1 MTPRFLTPIVAAA
14 VLAAGPLAHVAA
26 APDNAPQLG
35 GIIKRGQ
42 QLRELQ
48 VTDEEEVRLGEA
60 VSEKVRDRYGVVQD
74 EAVHRYIT
82 LVGTL
87 LAQKS
92 SRPSLRYTFV
102 VLDTDG
108 VNAFAAPG
116 GFVHITRGALGL
128 LKTESELAG
137 VLAHEIVHV
146 AGRHT
151 VKAIQKG
158 RMVQMGAEETL
169 SNPALFSRL
178 VDKATELVLAGF
190 GRAEEL
196 ESDQDGL
203 ALAHAVGYAPGGLSS
218 FLTRLS
224 QRNASSTEKQGLF
237 ASHPE
242 IKERLA
248 KLGRQ
253 IADRKLA
260 AHAVLG
266 DRYAAHISYTAKPI
280 TDIVAVEAGTAGLTG
295 GGTKSAE
302 SGPKEGDAKA
312 EPKKRGFGLRNMMKP
327 GGEAKKTAEV
337 TGSGA
342 SRGVDTERNA
352 RGGPVKS
359 LVTITVT
366 PAELEAFRKQG
377 KLPTLQP

>member
-1 MTPRFLTPIVAAA
+1 MIPRHLTLAVTAALLTAVPLEAAA
-14 VLAAGPLAHVAA
+14 ALAG
-26 APDNAPQLG
+26 APQIG

-48 VTDEEEVRLGEA
+48 VSDEEEIRLGEA

-74 EAVHRYIT
+74 KAVHRYVT

-92 SRPSLRYTFV
+92 SRPSLRYTFI

-137 VLAHEIVHV
+137 VLAHEIAHV
-146 AGRHT
+146 AERHT

-178 VDKATELVLAGF
+178 VDKAAELVLAGF

-203 ALAHAVGYAPGGLSS
+203 ALANATGYAPGGLGS
-218 FLTRLS
+218 FLARLS

-242 IKERLA
+242 MKERLS
-248 KLGRQ
+248 KLDRQ
-253 IADRKLA
+253 IADRKLTA
-260 AHAVLG
+260 SAVLG
-266 DRYAAHISYTAKPI
+266 DRYAGSIPYTAKPLAE
-280 TDIVAVEAGTAGLTG
+280 IVAVEPGTAGLTG
-295 GGTKSAE
+295 GGAKPAE
-302 SGPKEGDAKA
+302 SGSKDGNTKA
-312 EPKKRGFGLRNMMKP
+312 EPKKRGFGLGNMMRP
-327 GGEAKKTAEV
+327 GGEDKKTAEV

-352 RGGPVKS
+352 RGGPVKT
-359 LVTITVT
+359 LVAVTVT
-366 PAELEAFRKQG
+366 PAELEAFRQQG
-377 KLPTLQP
+377 KLGTLQP